1 MTATQTG
8 REDGVF
14 APDAWAW
21 WQGRRARYNWALA
34 AAGWAAYGLNA
45 ALFYAFDH
53 PIWRDWR
60 GALSMTLFL
69 GIVFLVAMGVANVC
83 YLLGPGIETTVKP
96 SEVARYRRTAF
107 AMGFWGS
114 VALPFVFPAINLAI
128 LVGGPR

>member
-1 MTATQTG
+1 MTVVRNSQ
-8 REDGVF
+8 REGLSS
-14 APDAWAW
+14 ADAWAW
-21 WQGRRARYNWALA
+21 WQARRRRYNLALA

-45 ALFYAFDH
+45 ALFYALGH

-69 GIVFLVAMGVANVC
+69 GIVFLVAMGVANVF
-83 YLLGPGIETTVKP
+83 YLLGPGLEAGVKP
-96 SEVARYRRTAF
+96 SEVARYRRAAF

-128 LVGGPR
+128 LVGGGS